1 MKTNIGNIDRT
12 IRIVGGLLV
21 MTLLYLF
28 LPGSARWFG
37 LLGLIPVATGFMRF
51 CPLYVPLGL
60 STCKSPAK

>member
-1 MKTNIGNIDRT
+1 MKTNIGNIDRS

-51 CPLYVPLGL
+51 CPLYVPLGH
-60 STCKSPAK
+60 STCISPAK